1 MPLYESRKHAENRID
16 VKASLSNA
24 LVLGPDNVT
33 KAIIQMIARRKDR
46 KRLLRLALDG
56 WYNIDW
62 PAVIAALQ
70 KQAKRVGLKIEF
82 CSINDVF
89 RSREEIAA
97 YKSDFTETD
106 DPGFGVVNTDG
117 HITDLM
123 DPASVALL
131 KSGLAAEDGADAI
144 IVYGA
149 GSAVPELCD
158 GYDLLFYFDKTR
170 QPILWEMWG
179 GKLVPFGW
187 GEPKKDYGW
196 KEYYYCD
203 YYLLDRQK
211 EFLLPRMDYW
221 VEGISF
227 DTLKMLPR
235 AAYDGI
241 MQTLLQYPVK
251 EVPIYQPGPWGAYR
265 YKELD
270 GQFDV
275 PGLECNAWNEL
286 AGPEL
291 SMLVDIGR
299 EQMLNMP
306 TMNLMQHAD
315 KFLGKHIAK
324 TYPGLFPMDV
334 WLDDGYFPK
343 PTPAERISMPIH
355 NHPST
360 DYVKQHFK
368 EPLGRYETY
377 YIAEAYEG
385 ANTWMG
391 FHDDA
396 DLESWERYCRDSK
409 NRKKIPNWKDF
420 IANWETNVGDLFLI
434 PPGTTHGHG
443 GNQMVLEMDT
453 CPSVAATEYSF
464 FMYDFARPS
473 WDDKT
478 KTMTGKPCNMH
489 LDHGFAMDRNCR
501 ASWVKDHLR
510 AKPKVIR
517 WTKEY
522 QFDRY
527 SSDPRMPFEIERYHF
542 EQRADADTE
551 GRFMHIV
558 TLTVGKEVTIRS
570 KRNPMLMN
578 TIRKWQSALV
588 PACFGEYE
596 FVNADGGFCTVV
608 QLRWKKG

>member
-1 MPLYESRKHAENRID
+1 MPLYESRKFAENRIS
-16 VKASLSNA
+16 VKPEWQAA
-24 LVLGPDNVT
+24 LTLGPEAVLDVLLG
-33 KAIIQMIARRKDR
+33 QIA
-46 KRLLRLALDG
+46 KRPDPKRPLRMAFDG
-56 WYNIDW
+56 WYDIDW
-62 PAVIAALQ
+62 PSVTAGLVRQSKELKLQIGLQPIA
-70 KQAKRVGLKIEF
+70 
-82 CSINDVF
+82 DVF
-89 RSREEIAA
+89 KSREEIVE
-97 YKSDFTETD
+97 YKRAFTETD
-106 DPGFGVVNTDG
+106 DPGFGRVNTG
-117 HITDLM
+117 GMISDLL
-123 DPASVALL
+123 DDQALGKMKRL
-131 KSGLAAEDGADAI
+131 LNDSKQGDAI
-144 IVYGA
+144 VVFGA
-149 GSAVPELCD
+149 GAAVPELCD
-158 GYDLLFYFDKTR
+158 CYDIIVYFDKTR
-170 QPILWEMWG
+170 QPILWEMWD
-179 GKLVPFGW
+179 GKLIPFGW
-187 GEPKKDYGW
+187 SDPNPAYGW

-211 EFLLPRMDYW
+211 EFLLPKMHFW
-221 VEGISF
+221 CEGIAF
-227 DTLKMLPR
+227 DSLKLLPR
-235 AAYDGI
+235 DAYDGI

-265 YKELD
+265 YKDLG
-270 GQFDV
+270 GQFEV

-299 EQMLNMP
+299 EEMLNMP
-306 TMNLMQHAD
+306 TMNLYQYAD
-315 KFLGKHIAK
+315 QWLGKHIAE

-360 DYVKQHFK
+360 DYVRRHFN

-391 FHDDA
+391 YKDNA
-396 DLESWERYCRDSK
+396 NLEEWEQLCRDSK
-409 NRKKIPNWKDF
+409 NLKAIPNWKDF

-464 FMYDFARPS
+464 FTYDFARPS
-473 WDDKT
+473 WNDKA
-478 KTMTGKPCNMH
+478 KMMTGKPCNMH
-489 LDHGFAMDRNCR
+489 LDHSFDNDKYVREDYVGA
-501 ASWVKDHLR
+501 HLR
-510 AKPKVIR
+510 ARPKVIK
-517 WTKEY
+517 WTKDY
-522 QFDRY
+522 QMDRY

-542 EQRADADTE
+542 ETRADADTE
-551 GRFMHIV
+551 GKFMHIV

-570 KRNPMLMN
+570 KRDPAKQN

-596 FVNADGGFCTVV
+596 FINPLGSFCTVV

>member
-1 MPLYESRKHAENRID
+1 MPLYESRKYAENRID
-16 VKASLSNA
+16 VTSEWRDA
-24 LVLGPDNVT
+24 LTVGPEPVIRELVRLV
-33 KAIIQMIARRKDR
+33 AERQDR
-46 KRLLRLALDG
+46 SRPLRLALDG

-62 PAVIAALQ
+62 PAITAVLQ
-70 KQAKRVGLKIEF
+70 KAAAASGLKLI
-82 CSINDVF
+82 CRPIMATF
-89 RSREEIAA
+89 RSRDAIAD
-97 YKSDFTETD
+97 YKREFTETA

-117 HITDLM
+117 CIADLM
-123 DPASVALL
+123 EEGKVAALKEELSAAS
-131 KSGLAAEDGADAI
+131 GADTV

-149 GSAVPELCD
+149 GAAVPALCQS
-158 GYDLLFYFDKTR
+158 YDVRVYFDKTR
-170 QPILWEMWG
+170 QPILWEMWD
-179 GKLVPFGW
+179 GKLIPFGW
-187 GEPKKDYGW
+187 DEPKPDYGW
-196 KEYYYCD
+196 KEYYYSD

-221 VEGISF
+221 VEGIAF
-227 DTLKMLPR
+227 DSLKMLPR

-241 MQTLLQYPVK
+241 MQTLLHYPVK
-251 EVPIYQPGPWGAYR
+251 EVPIFQPGPWGAYR
-265 YKELD
+265 YKDLG

-306 TMNLMQHAD
+306 TMNLMQYASQ
-315 KFLGKHIAK
+315 FLGKHIAE

-334 WLDDGYFPK
+334 WLDDGYFPR

-355 NHPST
+355 NHPGS

-391 FHDDA
+391 FHDEA
-396 DLESWERYCRDSK
+396 DLEEWERLCRKSE
-409 NRKKIPNWKDF
+409 NRTQIPNWKEF
-420 IANWETNVGDLFLI
+420 IANWNTNVGDLFLI

-517 WTKEY
+517 WTQEY
-522 QFDRY
+522 QMDRY

-542 EQRADADTE
+542 ESRADADTK
-551 GRFMHIV
+551 GKFMHIV

-570 KRNPMLMN
+570 KTDPGKTN

-596 FVNADGGFCTVV
+596 FVNPDGGFCTVV